1 LKAYWVTS
9 TLFRRSRRERLQVK
23 LCSSKVCETHLVAE
37 ICHHFDTMA
46 LRLKFNVTQN
56 TTVSCLEKY
65 VDSPRFPK
73 IPEESE
79 EDIATDSTNN
89 ITAHEVDID
98 YSKILLEDI
107 VFSDTQSLQFVH
119 DLETKKTVAV
129 NFVISKDQIIKII
142 DFVSGRAENYI
153 NIGTV
158 LSSNEPQ
165 PHQPLVDGQ
174 RLQSQSKSEAMSV
187 IGSQANNNKNYE
199 SNPAND
205 PTFGCHAGNCPTSQE
220 VFMLNYRKAGLSQF
234 SAWALTTIE
243 PLSDAVLESEE
254 YLDRL
259 FECLFVSPSFLD
271 DISTQGK
278 DWAKVVEFFMCKH
291 TKCPR
296 VVSYLF
302 SPKNSISHKD
312 IFHGLLNKIGNENI
326 CKLFLELLTGDTSL
340 IDWDELLSKEPHNFV
355 SLVATK
361 IQQIVSL
368 TPTEYTYW
376 RQLELSNLIEL
387 MNALVKKGTQS
398 RCGALLQT
406 KDFLQPLLDLVFR
419 ETPHFA
425 AIVLLQFVN
434 CVLGASTNSEHY
446 NTEKYPAIISLFLD
460 ESQRSSYLSRLPR
473 LIAIE
478 PQLYSAFDE
487 SLHFSSRQFRLA
499 LIECANRLYQSNYAA
514 VHKKLT
520 EEKLLN
526 LLFDLFF
533 KHKRNNIL
541 HSAVQRLFFDFV
553 YCEDTSL
560 LTTFVAEY
568 KFLDKLVDEFEDHM
582 EKLRKIETPNIKP
595 PQNTRFEK
603 VMIEERQYLG
613 HVFLIADKLRKVAAL
628 IPELY
633 HLIDNHLRWKELTD
647 GIWSEMQEL
656 QKRKMC

>member
-1 LKAYWVTS
+1 MQINFLAGPYD
-9 TLFRRSRRERLQVK
+9 LQ
-23 LCSSKVCETHLVAE
+23 S
-37 ICHHFDTMA
+37 F
-46 LRLKFNVTQN
+46 
-56 TTVSCLEKY
+56 
-65 VDSPRFPK
+65 
-73 IPEESE
+73 
-79 EDIATDSTNN
+79 
-89 ITAHEVDID
+89 
-98 YSKILLEDI
+98 
-107 VFSDTQSLQFVH
+107 
-119 DLETKKTVAV
+119 
-129 NFVISKDQIIKII
+129 
-142 DFVSGRAENYI
+142 
-153 NIGTV
+153 V
-158 LSSNEPQ
+158 LS
-165 PHQPLVDGQ
+165 
-174 RLQSQSKSEAMSV
+174 
-187 IGSQANNNKNYE
+187 
-199 SNPAND
+199 
-205 PTFGCHAGNCPTSQE
+205 
-220 VFMLNYRKAGLSQF
+220 F
-234 SAWALTTIE
+234 S
-243 PLSDAVLESEE
+243 
-254 YLDRL
+254 
-259 FECLFVSPSFLD
+259 
-271 DISTQGK
+271 
-278 DWAKVVEFFMCKH
+278 
-291 TKCPR
+291 
-296 VVSYLF
+296 
-302 SPKNSISHKD
+302 
-312 IFHGLLNKIGNENI
+312 
-326 CKLFLELLTGDTSL
+326 
-340 IDWDELLSKEPHNFV
+340 
-355 SLVATK
+355 
-361 IQQIVSL
+361 
-368 TPTEYTYW
+368 
-376 RQLELSNLIEL
+376 
-387 MNALVKKGTQS
+387 
-398 RCGALLQT
+398 
-406 KDFLQPLLDLVFR
+406 
-419 ETPHFA
+419 
-425 AIVLLQFVN
+425 
-434 CVLGASTNSEHY
+434 Y